1 MSFRFESDNGDSTLT
16 LLSEN
21 ITLIQSEATLIA
33 FCVRIKLISM
43 SYKLREL
50 NWNWILLDK

>member
-21 ITLIQSEATLIA
+21 ITLIQIEATIIA
-33 FCVRIKLISM
+33 LCVRIKFISRW
-43 SYKLREL
+43 SIKGVKPEL
-50 NWNWILLDK
+50 DSVG